1 MIIPMECGEPVRQVE
16 VRPGM
21 TAGAL
26 VDALGR
32 AGAYNGGALA
42 RAVDLWE
49 RMLADPEAVR
59 FFGLAGAMVPAGMG
73 GDRRGPHR
81 ARPR

>member
-1 MIIPMECGEPVRQVE
+1 MINPMECGEPVRQVE

-32 AGAYNGGALA
+32 AGAYNGGSLA
-42 RAVDLWE
+42 RGVDLWE
-49 RMLADPEAVR
+49 RMLTDP
-59 FFGLAGAMVPAGMG
+59 
-73 GDRRGPHR
+73 
-81 ARPR
+81 